1 MLPSVQAGFLEL
13 KLKWLTSSR
22 AKPWL
27 ILKNIWGKTG
37 FFHLT
42 TLASCLALLSLAGC
56 SKAPQNNQQVK
67 QQAAPTT
74 QQVKSGAQQAAQ
86 TTRKVKSGAL
96 QAVADAKAAAASAR
110 QGIKDVNAGL
120 KEDLSGDD
128 SSVAS
133 GPEFVNINYSSVTKL
148 MTLPGMTREGA
159 DLIVHN
165 RPYDTPL
172 DLVYKHAV
180 TKAEYKRIV
189 HRVVAWDNLWASPD

>member
-13 KLKWLTSSR
+13 KLKWITSSR

-27 ILKNIWGKTG
+27 IPKNILEKTG

-56 SKAPQNNQQVK
+56 SKAPQNNQPVK
-67 QQAAPTT
+67 
-74 QQVKSGAQQAAQ
+74 QQAAQ
-86 TTRKVKSGAL
+86 TTQQIKSGAQ

-110 QGIKDVNAGL
+110 RGIKDVNTGL

-128 SSVAS
+128 SSVVS
-133 GPEFVNINYSSVTKL
+133 GPEFVNINYSSVAKL

-159 DLIVHN
+159 DLIIHN